1 MSKKKIQAD
10 AKALQKARREEKAR
24 RAELAKKKAKRIKIM
39 VICCCSLAAAAL
51 VTFAVLAA
59 VSQSGTE
66 TYSAD
71 GQTIR
76 LFDDG
81 TFTASLSHNERKSGT
96 YTKSTA
102 GNLIV
107 VHFTAG
113 SQVVTGEIR
122 NNELHLPSEWMS
134 GCGHDYTTVL
144 PRT

>member
-59 VSQSGTE
+59 VSQSGAE

-81 TFTASLSHNERKSGT
+81 KFTATLSHNERKSGT
-96 YTKSTA
+96 YTKSGTT
-102 GNLIV
+102 IT
-107 VHFTAG
+107 FTSG
-113 SQVVTGEIR
+113 SQVVTTTIQS
-122 NNELHLPSEWMS
+122 NELHLPSEWAS
-134 GCGHDYTTVL
+134 ACGHGHSAVL
-144 PRT
+144 RKT